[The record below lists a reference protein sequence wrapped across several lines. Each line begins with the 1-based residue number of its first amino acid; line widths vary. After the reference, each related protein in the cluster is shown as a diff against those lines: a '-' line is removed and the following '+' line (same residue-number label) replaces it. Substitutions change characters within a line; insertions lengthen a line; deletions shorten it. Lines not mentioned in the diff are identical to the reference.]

1 MSVTSSSNR
10 PPVTDTV
17 AFVHLK
23 VSAARKLLRRRFFL
37 ALAFGLALA
46 VCEELSRVLVVVRV
60 KGVSKLRAQSPAN
73 SNVVRGD
80 PLFPIRWRKEHA
92 ATIRSRSIPFQ
103 EQQPQHQ

>member
-1 MSVTSSSNR
+1 
-10 PPVTDTV
+10 
-17 AFVHLK
+17 
-23 VSAARKLLRRRFFL
+23 
-37 ALAFGLALA
+37 
-46 VCEELSRVLVVVRV
+46 VRV